1 MSTSEQKYR
10 KIWPFAIA
18 IIIFAASSQS
28 SLATPNTG
36 FSYDK
41 LAHFLIFGLLAT
53 SIVRISYFFNKGWQG
68 FLLTVLIV
76 SLYGV
81 IDELRQMFTVGRYVE
96 FKDWVA
102 DTSGAILASILYLK
116 WNWYRHVLEKNLIIL

>member
-1 MSTSEQKYR
+1 MLNSRYNR
-10 KIWPFAIA
+10 NIWPFAIA
-18 IIIFAASSQS
+18 VIIFAASSQS

-53 SIVRISYFFNKGWQG
+53 SIVRIPYFLNKGWQG
-68 FLLTVLIV
+68 VLLTVLIV

-81 IDELRQMFTVGRYVE
+81 IDEFRQMFTVGRYVE
-96 FKDWVA
+96 FKDWIA
-102 DTSGAILASILYLK
+102 DTSGAILASTLYLK
-116 WNWYRHVLEKNLIIL
+116 WNWYRHVLEKNFRPHK